1 MEQRAQKKTYTNT
14 FNSTLTKEQRQL
26 KGEGRV
32 FSTNEVGTT
41 RYSHEGK
48 KKNSDPD
55 YHKVNSKFIIDL
67 TVHLKTPRRNTKEN
81 LTDLQ
86 CGNDFLDTTQ
96 KSMIHER
103 INWALMLD
111 FIKNKTSL

>member
-1 MEQRAQKKTYTNT
+1 MK
-14 FNSTLTKEQRQL
+14 L
-26 KGEGRV
+26 KSLYKILPL
-32 FSTNEVGTT
+32 FW
-41 RYSHEGK
+41 RYYY
-48 KKNSDPD
+48 D
-55 YHKVNSKFIIDL
+55 KF
-67 TVHLKTPRRNTKEN
+67 LKTPRRKTKEN

>member
-1 MEQRAQKKTYTNT
+1 MTRVPRQ
-14 FNSTLTKEQRQL
+14 FSGVGIVLST
-26 KGEGRV
+26 V
-32 FSTNEVGTT
+32 CAGTT

-48 KKNSDPD
+48 KKNSDTD

-67 TVHLKTPRRNTKEN
+67 NVHLKTPRRKTKEN

-111 FIKNKTSL
+111 FIKNKTSLWKITFL